1 MAEKAILH
9 QMFTNEESIL
19 KGSKEGGKK
28 SKCAEIRV
36 NKKPRDGG

>member
-19 KGSKEGGKK
+19 KGRKGEKK
-28 SKCAEIRV
+28 SKCAEIHV